1 MQNSVAQIVELSI
14 KGMTC
19 SGCTDAVGRALG
31 KVPGVTGV
39 AVDLAA
45 GRARIEG
52 TAEPKALELAVE
64 NAGFD
69 VVPDNGGVPSQSTA
83 KGGCCCG

>member
-1 MQNSVAQIVELSI
+1 MENSVAQSVELSI

-45 GRARIEG
+45 GCMR
-52 TAEPKALELAVE
+52 L
-64 NAGFD
+64 
-69 VVPDNGGVPSQSTA
+69 
-83 KGGCCCG
+83 